1 MKKTILLAA
10 SAAVLFASCS
20 KGELKLNES
29 NIDEIVAAMTLEE
42 KAMLVTG
49 VGMDGQDTGESAT
62 IGSSSDLVPGAAG
75 STHAIPRLGI
85 PQVVLADGPAGLRIN
100 PTREGDENTYY
111 CTHFPIG
118 TLLSST
124 WNEQLIEEVGQS
136 IGNEVLEYGADVLLA
151 PALNIHRNPLCGRN
165 FEYYSEDPLL
175 AGKTAAAYVRG
186 VQKEGVGTSIKHFAL
201 NNQETN
207 RTGNNAI
214 VETRAIREIYLKGF
228 EIAVKESDPWTV
240 MTSYNKLNGTYTS
253 EEPELVETV
262 LRDEWGY
269 KGTVMTDWFGG
280 KDAAAQMHA
289 GNDMLQPGRYT
300 QYKDIVDGVN
310 NGTLD
315 VKDLDRNVKRILNLV
330 VRSPRF
336 KGYQFSNKPDLEA
349 HAAVT
354 RQSATEGMVLLENK
368 NTLPLSSNIKNVA
381 VYGVT
386 SYDFIAGG
394 TGSGNVNRAYTVNLL
409 DGLQNGGYTIDANV
423 QAKYEDY
430 KAQVAAEKAAAAEKN
445 KDNHLFSFL
454 PQPLPAEIVPA
465 AADLKTAVAANDAAI
480 ITLGRIS
487 GEFLDRRTDNFNLSA
502 EEMSLLKSVCGAFHA
517 AGKKVVVVLNIGGVI
532 ETASWKN
539 MPDAVLLAWQAGQE
553 GGNSV
558 ADVLTGK
565 VSPSGKLP
573 MTWPV
578 KLEDHASTKNF
589 PRAEDFEL
597 NVDVFMGK
605 EQGDGSTREFWDYTN
620 YNEGIFVGYRWFDKE
635 ALEVSYPFGYGLS
648 YTSFEYSNA
657 TVAAENGVVT
667 VSVDVKNNGAAE
679 AKEVVE
685 VYATAPGLDM
695 NKPAKELRAYAKTN
709 SLKAGE
715 SQTVTMTFAEAD
727 LASYDESKSAWVV
740 EAGDYKILVGA
751 SSRDIRANLQ
761 LQVAGSET
769 KTSNVLR
776 MKN

>member
-124 WNEQLIEEVGQS
+124 WNEQLIEEVGQA

-289 GNDMLQPGRYT
+289 GNDMLQPGRYS

-336 KGYQFSNKPDLEA
+336 KGYKFSNKPDLEA

-368 NTLPLSSNIKNVA
+368 NTLPLNSDIKNVA

-465 AADLKTAVAANDAAI
+465 AADLKAAVAANDAAI

-517 AGKKVVVVLNIGGVI
+517 AGKKVIVVLNIGGVI

-597 NVDVFMGK
+597 NIDVFMGK

-657 TVAAENGVVT
+657 TVASENGVVT

-740 EAGDYKILVGA
+740 EAGDYKVLVGA
-751 SSRDIRANLQ
+751 SSRDIRATLD
-761 LQVAGSET
+761 LTVAGSET
-769 KTSNVLR
+769 KTENVL
-776 MKN
+776 KIQK